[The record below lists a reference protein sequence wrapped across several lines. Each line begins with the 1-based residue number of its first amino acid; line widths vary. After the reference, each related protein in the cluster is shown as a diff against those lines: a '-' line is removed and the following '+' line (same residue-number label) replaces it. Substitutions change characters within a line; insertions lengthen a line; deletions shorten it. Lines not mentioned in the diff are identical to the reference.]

1 MNLTEFW
8 QNAYKT
14 LFGDIIE
21 DNRIFNGII
30 IIVLCESST
39 Q

>member
-8 QNAYKT
+8 QNTYKT

-21 DNRIFNGII
+21 DNIIFNDII